1 MKLLNKLVE
10 LSVLWVQAAKSKA
23 KGKAKGKGKGK
34 GKGKAAAKPKAA
46 AGALPFLSA
55 GAFCSGRDAFESDE
69 LCKCSA
75 EREGQNKSEGEGAG
89 HEQPGGR
96 GGRGNSH
103 PALCSAL
110 RCIGR

>member
-1 MKLLNKLVE
+1 M
-10 LSVLWVQAAKSKA
+10 SVLWVQAAKSKA

-46 AGALPFLSA
+46 AGALPFLSV
-55 GAFCSGRDAFESDE
+55 GDLCSGPDAFESDE
-69 LCKCSA
+69 LCKRSA
-75 EREGQNKSEGEGAG
+75 EREGQNKSEREGAG

-96 GGRGNSH
+96 GGRGNS
-103 PALCSAL
+103 PPTFCSAL